1 MRGGGLLFG
10 CALWLLAGCAD
21 DGSKEPSTC
30 DAVCLDQT
38 AVRSVRETLKLVY
51 NLTLQANPV
60 GAQDEQTRCPRGG
73 SAHVFGT
80 ATSVAEQGATK
91 VELTY
96 ELSDCG
102 YLQRDDEPKESYDV
116 VLSGTISQ
124 AGIIAVQPTST
135 TALLLDSSSL
145 SVTGTLFDPAYDF
158 RAEGCALSLSQNG
171 NQLAGQFCERDVGFE
186 L

>member
-1 MRGGGLLFG
+1 MRWGSLVGG
-10 CALWLLAGCAD
+10 CALGFLAGCAD
-21 DGSKEPSTC
+21 DGSKEPNTC

-38 AVRSVRETLKLVY
+38 AVRSVRETLKLIY

-96 ELSDCG
+96 ELNDCG
-102 YLQRDDEPKESYDV
+102 YLQRDDEPDESYDV
-116 VLSGTISQ
+116 VLSGRISQ
-124 AGIIAVQPTST
+124 TGIIAVQPTST
-135 TALLLDSSSL
+135 TALLLESSSL
-145 SVTGTLFDPAYDF
+145 SVAGTVFDPAYDF
-158 RAEGCALSLSQNG
+158 SAEACALSLAQNG
-171 NQLAGQFCERDVGFE
+171 NRLAGQFCNRDVGFE